1 MNNISSFVKPNFS
14 CTCRPGGIAELTRI
28 ISNVGVSIKDIV
40 HERAWVRKATF
51 SVGVS
56 EYMTSAQLCYYY
68 VLLLG
73 EDPGWDEEQEAQQGA
88 LQVAQGELWGE
99 RNS

>member
-1 MNNISSFVKPNFS
+1 MVRLVIDRQELVIDSPENYGCALEYSRSWYSTSFLLICVLYFG
-14 CTCRPGGIAELTRI
+14 RPGGIAELTRI

-56 EYMTSAQLCYYY
+56 I
-68 VLLLG
+68 
-73 EDPGWDEEQEAQQGA
+73 
-88 LQVAQGELWGE
+88 
-99 RNS
+99 